1 MGLRGE
7 CALLL
12 VIIPDFPIQPLDF
25 RVRPFGKPIARF
37 ILKAVRRPLLFK
49 RFRLRPQVFLK
60 RRELLLRRIDGALR
74 RGFPLIQ
81 RLIRAPRRVDLPL
94 AVCRRLMRRVDARRQ
109 PLPRLVRPDF
119 QRPQAVFPLIQ
130 RGLVRRQ
137 PRCRVALRLF
147 GGLAAPVRPAPAPAG

>member
-7 CALLL
+7 RALLL
-12 VIIPDFPIQPLDF
+12 VIIPDFPIQPLEV
-25 RVRPFGKPIARF
+25 RVRPFGKPVARF

-81 RLIRAPRRVDLPL
+81 RLIRAPRRVDRPL
-94 AVCRRLMRRVDARRQ
+94 AS
-109 PLPRLVRPDF
+109 PSGKT
-119 QRPQAVFPLIQ
+119 
-130 RGLVRRQ
+130 GLLSSV
-137 PRCRVALRLF
+137 VL
-147 GGLAAPVRPAPAPAG
+147 